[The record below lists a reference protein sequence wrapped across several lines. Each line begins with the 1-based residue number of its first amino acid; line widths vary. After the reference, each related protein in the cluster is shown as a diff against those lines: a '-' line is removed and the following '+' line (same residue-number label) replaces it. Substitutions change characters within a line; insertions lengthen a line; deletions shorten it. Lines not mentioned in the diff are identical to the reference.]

1 MWWNIGGFSAIQIG
15 MIKLR
20 FGPEETIMGKI
31 TPFNHQRP
39 EQWRQ
44 QNEEILQ
51 KIHNDALKGIIN
63 GVLNLHELEQT
74 GEWKHSGRRLD
85 YSNSTFE
92 VYLHHHTTWSLKDFR
107 LLEEVVFEYFGELK
121 RDGLESVLKRLK
133 RLKKEPNPL
142 LERRLKRRK

>member
-1 MWWNIGGFSAIQIG
+1 
-15 MIKLR
+15 
-20 FGPEETIMGKI
+20 MGKI
-31 TPFNHQRP
+31 TPFNQQGP

-44 QNEEILQ
+44 QNEEVLQ
-51 KIHNDALKGIIN
+51 KIQDDALKGIII

-107 LLEEVVFEYFGELK
+107 LLEEVVFEYFDELK
-121 RDGLESVLKRLK
+121 REGLESVLKRLK
-133 RLKKEPNPL
+133 RLKKETNPL
-142 LERRLKRRK
+142 LEQRLKRRK

>member
-1 MWWNIGGFSAIQIG
+1 
-15 MIKLR
+15 
-20 FGPEETIMGKI
+20 MGKI
-31 TPFNHQRP
+31 THFNQQNP

-44 QNEEILQ
+44 QNEEVLQ
-51 KIHNDALKGIIN
+51 KVHDEALKGIIS

-74 GEWKHSGRRLD
+74 GEWKHSGRRFD

-107 LLEEVVFEYFGELK
+107 LLEEVVFEYFDELV
-121 RDGLESVLKRLK
+121 RSGMESVLKRLK
-133 RLKKEPNPL
+133 NLKKETNPL

>member
-1 MWWNIGGFSAIQIG
+1 MGNI
-15 MIKLR
+15 
-20 FGPEETIMGKI
+20 TH
-31 TPFNHQRP
+31 FNQQNP

-44 QNEEILQ
+44 QTEETLQ
-51 KIHNDALKGIIN
+51 NVHDDALKGIIN

-85 YSNSTFE
+85 YSKSTFD

-107 LLEEVVFEYFGELK
+107 LLEEVVFEHFDELK

-133 RLKKEPNPL
+133 RLKKEPDPL
-142 LERRLKRRK
+142 KERRLKRRK